1 MSNIQN
7 GSHYLDLDG
16 RYDGDPTLSWCK
28 VFANNHPVEIEI
40 GIGKGRFLIDAVERQ
55 PEVNFIGVEW
65 AAKYLRLAHDRM
77 VKKGFENIRF
87 IRADA
92 REFVEFFV
100 PTASVQAYHIYFPDP
115 WPKKKHHKRRL
126 IDEEFLEEVERTLE
140 PRGKLRIA
148 TDHTQY
154 YEAVL
159 EVLEKSRWLREIEG
173 HWDGRRT
180 NYEEKFIDQGKP
192 IHRKVMER

>member
-7 GSHYLDLDG
+7 GSHYLDLDS

-92 REFVEFFV
+92 REFVEFFCTNCLGPGV
-100 PTASVQAYHIYFPDP
+100 PYLFP
-115 WPKKKHHKRRL
+115 RSM
-126 IDEEFLEEVERTLE
+126 
-140 PRGKLRIA
+140 A
-148 TDHTQY
+148 
-154 YEAVL
+154 
-159 EVLEKSRWLREIEG
+159 
-173 HWDGRRT
+173 
-180 NYEEKFIDQGKP
+180 
-192 IHRKVMER
+192 